1 MYKVPT
7 KKAIDL
13 LSLSLKS
20 SIKDI
25 ACGDFTLRNLYCDV
39 LQAIEKVKVDKND
52 KPYQDVKILN
62 VTVPKS

>member
-13 LSLSLKS
+13 LSLPLKS
-20 SIKDI
+20 FIKDI
-25 ACGDFTLRNLYCDV
+25 ACGDFTLRHLYCDV